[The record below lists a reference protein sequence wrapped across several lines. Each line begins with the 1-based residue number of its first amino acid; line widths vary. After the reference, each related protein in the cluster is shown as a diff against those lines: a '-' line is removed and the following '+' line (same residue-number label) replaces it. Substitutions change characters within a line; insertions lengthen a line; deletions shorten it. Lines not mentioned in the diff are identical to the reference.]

1 MKSIS
6 LGQDLPDVQL
16 VDNDYS
22 LDKLFVGYVVVDFED
37 EMLTPLAASGFNLA
51 AMLADLVCRVER
63 ERDLVT
69 VQQGVHS
76 SFRSHLWA
84 VACAVATARDD
95 VLAKQTA

>member
-37 EMLTPLAASGFNLA
+37 EMLTPLAASGFSLEG
-51 AMLADLVCRVER
+51 MLADLACRVER
-63 ERDLVT
+63 ERDLIT
-69 VQQGVHS
+69 TQRGVHS
-76 SFRSHLWA
+76 NFRSHLWD
-84 VACAVATARDD
+84 VACAVATARDT
-95 VLAKQTA
+95 VIAKQTA

>member
-37 EMLTPLAASGFNLA
+37 ELLTPLAASGFRLEG
-51 AMLADLVCRVER
+51 MRADLVRRIER

-69 VQQGVHS
+69 VDQGVYS
-76 SFRSHLWA
+76 SFRAHLSA
-84 VACAVATARDD
+84 VGSAVATAHDN
-95 VLAKQTA
+95 VVAQQTT